1 MTTAR
6 YFIATQTAYEQARAS
21 MDAALGLPEFG
32 TITSIEPAATA
43 LRSQDGRL
51 VVAVCDDLCEES
63 SVTSMFA
70 SMLAGGAV
78 QELTEAGYVAAI
90 GRVQS

>member
-1 MTTAR
+1 MTAR
-6 YFIATQTAYEQARAS
+6 YFIATQAAYEQARAS

-51 VVAVCDDLCEES
+51 VVAVCEDIVEES
-63 SVTSMFA
+63 AVASMFS
-70 SMLAGGAV
+70 SMLAGGTV
-78 QELTEAGYVAAI
+78 EELTQAQYLTAT
-90 GRVQS
+90 GRGGL